1 METPTEFDKQSYQNI
16 NVQEVLS
23 YEVKKLREQY
33 SGQRYSKSI
42 HVLTAVDYNVDG
54 QSEQRL
60 RQAKTNYT
68 GERIILIPYNL
79 GDFHWIGVIIK
90 FKVDEQIELA
100 EFINPVKESNFIP
113 DKLQREFRNV
123 FPSTVLR
130 SRVSQIHGDRQ
141 YSAFLT

>member
-1 METPTEFDKQSYQNI
+1 
-16 NVQEVLS
+16 
-23 YEVKKLREQY
+23 
-33 SGQRYSKSI
+33 
-42 HVLTAVDYNVDG
+42 VDG

-60 RQAKTNYT
+60 RQAKTNYA

-130 SRVSQIHGDRQ
+130 SRVSQIHGDQQ
-141 YSAFLT
+141 YSAFLTIKNLLKAVKESEFAEIKSSNMNLSHIQVTDDRQRMNCLFEDQSLN